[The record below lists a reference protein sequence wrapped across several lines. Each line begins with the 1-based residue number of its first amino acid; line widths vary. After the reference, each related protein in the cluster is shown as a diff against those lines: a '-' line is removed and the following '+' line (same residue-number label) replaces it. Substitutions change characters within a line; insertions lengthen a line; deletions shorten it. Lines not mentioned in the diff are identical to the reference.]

1 MEAEAEAR
9 HTCDHTSGGAE
20 SREGQEA
27 VSGQGC
33 GEEVRVQNSRR
44 KLDSFR
50 MERKRDER
58 ETDGIRAPVS
68 VSKVQLS
75 SRSRAGK
82 GLM

>member
-44 KLDSFR
+44 KLDSFQDG
-50 MERKRDER
+50 EKEGQ
-58 ETDGIRAPVS
+58 ESDGIRAPIS
-68 VSKVQLS
+68 ASEVQLS

-82 GLM
+82 GFM

>member
-1 MEAEAEAR
+1 MQRKAVLGGRTSGKQSLRELGTLETAEAR

-44 KLDSFR
+44 KLDSFQ
-50 MERKRDER
+50 
-58 ETDGIRAPVS
+58 DGE
-68 VSKVQLS
+68 KE
-75 SRSRAGK
+75 G
-82 GLM
+82 

>member
-44 KLDSFR
+44 KLDSFQ
-50 MERKRDER
+50 
-58 ETDGIRAPVS
+58 DGE
-68 VSKVQLS
+68 KE
-75 SRSRAGK
+75 G
-82 GLM
+82 